1 MPPSIARSI
10 LIVDDDPDLLRLLNL
25 RLSSAGYSVNQAAS
39 GGEAWQ
45 AFNAFRPDLV
55 ISDIRMEGMDG
66 HALFARLHAAAP
78 SLPVILL
85 TAHGNI
91 PDAVAAIQRGV
102 FGFMTKPFD
111 GGELLARVRDALA
124 VSPPVTPGESANWHG
139 FVASAS
145 PTTRELLR
153 QAKQA
158 ADSDTPVLLAGPVGA
173 GKTTLACAIHAAR
186 ASAGPLY
193 VLDGEQIADAGGNPF
208 SSIDW
213 NNRATLLIRQI
224 DRLPSRLQVAL
235 NFVLPE
241 HDPLKRLLTS
251 RPITNSRIKL
261 IVASARPL
269 AQLVEEGGFSG
280 ELYYKL
286 ANTVIEMPPLAERRD
301 DIPLLV
307 AHFLA
312 GLSPPV
318 RSFAPSAMAL
328 LCEADWPGNVR
339 ELRNVV
345 SRAHQGAISAVVPY
359 DTCRE
364 LLREA
369 NLDEMQALEEARR
382 EFERDYLVRLL
393 NATCGNVSQA
403 ARIARRNRTEFY
415 KLLARHA
422 LEPESFKGRIS
433 GI

>member
-1 MPPSIARSI
+1 MSPPSARSI
-10 LIVDDDPDLLRLLNL
+10 LIVDDDPDLLRLLHL
-25 RLSSAGYSVNQAAS
+25 RLASAGYAVRQAAS
-39 GGEAWQ
+39 GEEAWQ
-45 AFNAFRPDLV
+45 AFNASRPDLV
-55 ISDIRMEGMDG
+55 ISDIRMEGLDG

-85 TAHGNI
+85 TAHGSI

-111 GGELLARVRDALA
+111 GGELLARVHDALA
-124 VSPPVTPGESANWHG
+124 VSPSVAPGESTNWHG

-145 PTTRELLR
+145 PATAELLR
-153 QAKQA
+153 QARQA
-158 ADSDTPVLLAGPVGA
+158 VDSDMPVLLTGPGGA

-186 ASAGPLY
+186 ARAGPLHL
-193 VLDGEQIADAGGNPF
+193 LDGEQVADAGGNPF
-208 SSIDW
+208 ASIDW
-213 NNRATLLIRQI
+213 SDRATLLIRQV
-224 DRLPSRLQVAL
+224 DRLPPRLQAAL
-235 NFVLPE
+235 NFVLPDA
-241 HDPLKRLLTS
+241 DPLKRLLTS
-251 RPITNSRIKL
+251 RPNTSARIKL
-261 IVASARPL
+261 IVASVRSL

-286 ANTVIEMPPLAERRD
+286 ANTVIEVPPLAERRD
-301 DIPLLV
+301 DIPLLA

-312 GLSPPV
+312 ALAPPV
-318 RSFAPSAMAL
+318 RSFAPNAMAL
-328 LCEADWPGNVR
+328 LCDADWPGNVR

-345 SRAHQGAISAVVPY
+345 SRAHQGAIGAVVPL
-359 DTCRE
+359 DTCRQ

-393 NATCGNVSQA
+393 SATGGNVSQA

-422 LEPESFKGRIS
+422 LDPENFKGRT
-433 GI
+433 GA